1 MALSLFSFPAFTA
14 IYIKVYM
21 EIIDLDL
28 SCIPLQWASVTKW
41 GRSSGGQFDI
51 NHCILSSLRSRR
63 LKVVGEK
70 ENGRVSPSRAPYL
83 SFAHYF
89 QAPVTQAIFCPL
101 KPRVGVF
108 VYRNSGKV
116 YQYKKFSFTRN
127 CHTGHTVFRLINRLV
142 KGSKSAW
149 GHLTMSFV
157 IHGK

>member
-1 MALSLFSFPAFTA
+1 MALNLFSFPAFTA

-63 LKVVGEK
+63 LKVMGEK
-70 ENGRVSPSRAPYL
+70 ENVRVSPCRAPFL

-89 QAPVTQAIFCPL
+89 KAPATQAIFCPL

-127 CHTGHTVFRLINRLV
+127 CNTGHTIFRLINRLV

-149 GHLTMSFV
+149 WHLTMSFV

>member
-1 MALSLFSFPAFTA
+1 MALSLFSFLASTA

-21 EIIDLDL
+21 EIIILDL
-28 SCIPLQWASVTKW
+28 SCIPLQWASITKC

-70 ENGRVSPSRAPYL
+70 ENGRVSPSRAPFL

-89 QAPVTQAIFCPL
+89 QVPATQAIFCPL

-108 VYRNSGKV
+108 VYWNSGKV
-116 YQYKKFSFTRN
+116 YSTRSFPLREIATQ
-127 CHTGHTVFRLINRLV
+127 VILY
-142 KGSKSAW
+142 
-149 GHLTMSFV
+149 FV
-157 IHGK
+157 SSIAS

>member
-70 ENGRVSPSRAPYL
+70 RERARVSLARAL
-83 SFAHYF
+83 SLFR
-89 QAPVTQAIFCPL
+89 PL
-101 KPRVGVF
+101 LP
-108 VYRNSGKV
+108 
-116 YQYKKFSFTRN
+116 
-127 CHTGHTVFRLINRLV
+127 
-142 KGSKSAW
+142 SAW
-149 GHLTMSFV
+149 YAGYILSPQASSWCLCLQKFEKGLSVQEVFLYEKLPHRSYGISSHQSPRKRFEIGVGTFNDV
-157 IHGK
+157 VRNPR